1 MKCEICGN
9 EAMENSVV
17 CSDKC
22 QQVRLKRFEILN
34 KYTPTHGCDNCWG
47 DLHVG
52 CSSKCQEEFRIMG
65 ELSKDLW
72 GLIHLI
78 TEKDTKKFGR

>member
-1 MKCEICGN
+1 MSEPK
-9 EAMENSVV
+9 
-17 CSDKC
+17 DKP
-22 QQVRLKRFEILN
+22 FEILN

-52 CSSKCQEEFRIMG
+52 CSTKCQKEFRIMG
-65 ELSKDLW
+65 ELSKDLC
-72 GLIHLI
+72 GLIHMI